1 MKWNDAKDW
10 WKAPVLQGPE
20 NDYGDYDYLIE
31 EIPENNSEWIFGAH
45 RCESCGKMRHAIH
58 RSTEYFRTMDGY
70 DSLSY
75 DECLSCTIK
84 LRFCAPLRRLHRK
97 LKPAQ
102 YFFRCLRSEIKHRRD
117 TIAKCNDADVIR
129 WYRKWWRAEY
139 KLLPSS
145 WGHAKL
151 MAKVR

>member
-1 MKWNDAKDW
+1 MSWNDAKDW

-45 RCESCGKMRHAIH
+45 RCESCGKTRHAIH

-75 DECLSCTIK
+75 DECWICTMK
-84 LRFCAPLRRLHRK
+84 LRFCAPFRRLHRK
-97 LKPAQ
+97 LKPAR
-102 YFFRCLRSEIKHRRD
+102 YFFRCLRSEIKLRRNI
-117 TIAKCNDADVIR
+117 IAQCGGADAML
-129 WYRKWWRAEY
+129 WYRKWNAEH

-145 WGHAKL
+145 WEYAKL